1 MIFTWAC
8 FIATAIPA
16 IAMLWGPPWSP
27 GKTAPLI
34 FSSKSYMIFLPSAPV
49 DWTPKKKQAQKGNS
63 KKRVCWSIQYE
74 IYRSNGWFRVK
85 KQGNDFLNKC
95 DLNVPLVW
103 PCTATYLF
111 FLAVSTSGIS
121 MIWSHERGIP
131 GQIWYQ
137 QTPPRPYVNQVLE
150 VENLDQDLFWRRWPQ
165 ILAHAR
171 FCERW

>member
-1 MIFTWAC
+1 MDSGHPIMIFTWAC

-103 PCTATYLF
+103 PCTATF
-111 FLAVSTSGIS
+111 CSFWQFLPVVSAWFDPMNEGSRDKYGTNRHHHDR
-121 MIWSHERGIP
+121 ML
-131 GQIWYQ
+131 
-137 QTPPRPYVNQVLE
+137 TK
-150 VENLDQDLFWRRWPQ
+150 F
-165 ILAHAR
+165 
-171 FCERW
+171 